1 MGPADSAQ
9 RFKYPLS
16 NLEAQTEADGAFI
29 RDWLELQKRDLAEFA
44 RERRTLQMRRAVAG
58 GDQGATEAQVQQLF
72 ASRVF
77 TAHEAK
83 EAGTY
88 G

>member
-1 MGPADSAQ
+1 MGSVDAAQ
-9 RFKYPLS
+9 KFKYPLS
-16 NLEAQTEADGAFI
+16 NLEALTPDDMKFVQG
-29 RDWLELQKRDLAEFA
+29 WLELQKQDLANFA
-44 RERRTLQMRRAVAG
+44 RQRRTLQMRRAVRTC
-58 GDQGATEAQVQQLF
+58 DQGATDEQVEQLF

-83 EAGTY
+83 EVGTR